1 MTEHNKQDRLQ
12 ADQAF
17 AQCLNQLEDILLSDK
32 SKISPPKSE
41 SKSDRQ
47 DNISDSLLNFDDEIL
62 EELEELIVND

>member
-17 AQCLNQLEDILLSDK
+17 AQSLNQLKDILLSDE
-32 SKISPPKSE
+32 SKIIPPKSE

-47 DNISDSLLNFDDEIL
+47 DDISDPLLDFDDQVL
-62 EELEELIVND
+62 DELEDLIEDN